1 MRLLIMLAAFLGAST
16 ALYGC
21 GSSPTDPYSNMQML
35 TPQEAGAPE
44 VQEDPVL
51 ESERNFNAKF
61 TPKTKKKR

>member
-1 MRLLIMLAAFLGAST
+1 MRPLIMLAAFLGASA

-21 GSSPTDPYSNMQML
+21 GSSPTDPYANMQML

-51 ESERNFNAKF
+51 EDERNFNAKF
-61 TPKTKKKR
+61 TPRAKKKR

>member
-1 MRLLIMLAAFLGAST
+1 MRLLIMLAAFLGESAT
-16 ALYGC
+16 IIGC
-21 GSSPTDPYSNMQML
+21 GSSPTDPYANMQML